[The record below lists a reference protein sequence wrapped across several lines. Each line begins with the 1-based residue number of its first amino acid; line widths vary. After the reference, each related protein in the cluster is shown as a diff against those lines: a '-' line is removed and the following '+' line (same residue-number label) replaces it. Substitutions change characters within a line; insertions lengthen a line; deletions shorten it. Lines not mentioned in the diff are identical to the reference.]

1 MTDWMKCGAAV
12 LATWRV
18 THLLADE
25 DGPADIIA
33 LVRERLGNSEL
44 GALMDCF
51 ACMSLW
57 VALPFSFYVARKPR
71 DRVVAW
77 LALSGAACL
86 LSEIVSRGESHELL
100 RPPAPSTQSV
110 AYPSTGLSALSRERA
125 HHGSGAGDQ
134 KPL

>member
-1 MTDWMKCGAAV
+1 MTDWMKFGAAV

-33 LVRERLGNSEL
+33 LVRERLDNSEL

-71 DRVVAW
+71 DRAVAW
-77 LALSGAACL
+77 LALSAGACL
-86 LSEIVSRGESHELL
+86 LNQAASRGGSDELL
-100 RPPAPSTQSV
+100 RPPAPSAQSM
-110 AYPSTGLSALSRERA
+110 ADPSTSFATLSRQRA
-125 HHGSGAGDQ
+125 GHGSGPRDRE
-134 KPL
+134 